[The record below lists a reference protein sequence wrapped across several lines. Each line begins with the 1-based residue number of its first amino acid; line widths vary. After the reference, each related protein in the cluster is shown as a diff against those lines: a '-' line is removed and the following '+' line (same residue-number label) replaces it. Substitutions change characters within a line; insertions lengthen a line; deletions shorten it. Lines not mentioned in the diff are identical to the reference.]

1 MTAASGRHTDE
12 QDRLAAVRRT
22 GLDAVA
28 DPLFDW
34 FTDMVRSV
42 VGVPVALVSLVGS
55 DRQFFP
61 GAQGLGQPWAAQRQ
75 TPLSHSFC
83 HHVVAAGEPL
93 IVTDA
98 RSDARVRDNRA
109 VDDLSVVAYAG
120 MPLTDNDGHVLGSL
134 CAIDHQPRRWSDQ
147 DLRLLAELAA
157 GCAYA
162 LRMRIASDHAEVQH
176 QAVMDRE
183 QRARAAAERSQLLL
197 RASAALGAAT
207 TFDEVVDTVRT
218 LVIGNLDPVYVGIS
232 TLAPDGLV
240 HLASGR
246 LLPAR
251 FARQWA
257 HYSTDQRTPSGLAAR
272 TARLLSFP
280 DLTAIAEQTPDSLE
294 TFRAL
299 GWQSA
304 ASVPLPGENGPV
316 GALTIVWAQ
325 PHTLTDGEQVVL
337 TALAGFV
344 AQALNRAA
352 AYDEQRTAATTM
364 QQALLTPL
372 PHVSHVGMAALYVPA
387 QQNDL
392 VGGDWY
398 DVIRVDDQR
407 LALVIGDVAGH
418 GITAAASMSQYRTML
433 RTLLVDRYDYP
444 SALLHRLE
452 RTTRSLGITATA
464 TAMLAYLTHDP
475 TGGHTLTWTN
485 AGHLPPTL
493 VLPDGKISLLAHG
506 GPLLG
511 GLRNITRHT
520 HTRHLPPGSTLLLH
534 TDGLIETRTR
544 PLDDGIDRLH
554 QLLEAHRDTPLN
566 DLADILMNDTNPA
579 NREDDATLLLLRTAS
594 T

>member
-1 MTAASGRHTDE
+1 MTADFDGNPDE
-12 QDRLAAVRRT
+12 QGRLAAVRRA

-34 FTDMVRSV
+34 FADMVRRA

-61 GAQGLGQPWAAQRQ
+61 GARGLGQPWAAQRQ

-83 HHVVAAGEPL
+83 QHVVAAGEPL

-98 RSDARVRDNRA
+98 RSDARVRDNLA
-109 VDDLSVVAYAG
+109 VDELGVVAYAG
-120 MPLTDNDGHVLGSL
+120 MPLTDDDGHVLGSL

-147 DLRLLAELAA
+147 ELRLLAELAD
-157 GCAYA
+157 GCAQA
-162 LRMRIASDHAEVQH
+162 LRMRIASDQAEVQH
-176 QAVMDRE
+176 
-183 QRARAAAERSQLLL
+183 RAAMERERQSQAAAVRSQLLL
-197 RASAALGAAT
+197 RASAALGAAAT
-207 TFDEVVDTVRT
+207 SDELVDTVRT
-218 LVIGNLDPVYVGIS
+218 LVIGDPDPVYVGIS
-232 TLAPDGLV
+232 TLDADGFV
-240 HLASGR
+240 DLASGR

-251 FARQWA
+251 FARRWLRYGA
-257 HYSTDQRTPSGLAAR
+257 DQRTPSGLAAR
-272 TARLLSFP
+272 TGRLMSFP
-280 DLTAIAEQTPDSLE
+280 DLTAIAEQAPDALE
-294 TFRAL
+294 TFEAL

-304 ASVPLPGENGPV
+304 ASVPLPGEHGPI
-316 GALTIVWAQ
+316 GALTVIWAQ
-325 PHTLTDGEQVVL
+325 PHTLTGGEQVVL

-344 AQALNRAA
+344 ASALSRTA

-372 PHVSHVGMAALYVPA
+372 PEVGHVGMAAQYVPA

-398 DVIRVDDQR
+398 DVIKIDDQR

-418 GITAAASMSQYRTML
+418 GITAAATMSQYRTML

-452 RTTRSLGITATA
+452 RTTRALGITAIA
-464 TAMLAYLTHDP
+464 TAMVAYLTHDP
-475 TGGHTLTWTN
+475 GGGHTLTWTN
-485 AGHLPPTL
+485 AGHLPPSL
-493 VLPDGKISLLAHG
+493 VLPDGEISLLARG

-511 GLRNITRHT
+511 GLRNITRRT
-520 HTRHLPPGSTLLLH
+520 HTRHLPPGSLLVLH

-544 PLDDGIDRLH
+544 PIDDGITRLH
-554 QLLEAHRDTPLN
+554 QLLAAHRKAPLSE
-566 DLADILMNDTNPA
+566 LADLLMTDTNPA
-579 NREDDATLLLLRTAS
+579 SREDDASLLLIRTAPS
-594 T
+594 